1 MPKIA
6 KKVTSTSKGNS
17 TLREAYIHMQLDHPN
32 IVKLYDVFEDEDE
45 YHSVLEYC
53 EGGSL
58 SKRER
63 PLSEK
68 QAAVVLR

>member
-17 TLREAYIHMQLDHPN
+17 TLREAYIHMQLGHPN

-58 SKRER
+58 SKRQR